1 MTEFDK
7 KIIIENFIIK
17 KNKAKTMCCGLCREE
32 LKEDE
37 VIVIYTK
44 LSKSKY
50 GGDGTERLHIS
61 CFYPFIES
69 LIFSW
74 EQDIKKEEKT
84 QEEYNKLIER
94 YNRLVKELP
103 NKINNINEKI
113 EQHKKIK
120 KSIIEIL
127 DKHDLL
133 SDVVVEKL

>member
-7 KIIIENFIIK
+7 KIIIGDFIIR
-17 KNKAKTMCCGLCREE
+17 KNKAKTMICSLCREE

-37 VIVIYTK
+37 VVIIYTK
-44 LSKSKY
+44 SSKY
-50 GGDGTERLHIS
+50 SNSSGERLHIS
-61 CFYPFIES
+61 CFYPYIEN
-69 LIFSW
+69 LILSW

-84 QEEYNKLIER
+84 KEEYNKLIER

-103 NKINNINEKI
+103 NKINNIQEKI

-127 DKHDLL
+127 DKHNLL